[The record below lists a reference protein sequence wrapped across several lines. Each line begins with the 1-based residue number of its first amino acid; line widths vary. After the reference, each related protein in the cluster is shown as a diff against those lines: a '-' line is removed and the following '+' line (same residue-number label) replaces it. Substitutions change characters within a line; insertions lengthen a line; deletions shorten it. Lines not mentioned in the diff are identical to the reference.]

1 MINLT
6 PIAENIQRRL
16 FQKQNILARQQDVGT
31 SVSEQLSF
39 EKLSSKSVWLRMTS
53 GLSTPV
59 TLQGGLLNDDKTIRS
74 GFEQLYPA
82 ADGRPIP
89 GLISLQVDY
98 LGGNMLTRGAE
109 INWVCWSFD
118 QIKALTPHF
127 LSLGS
132 TVMIEWGWVYDEKTL
147 INLPSFLNS
156 DGTIRGNAYTDYKND
171 IIDANGDF
179 DMVIG
184 VVKNMSWSN
193 RQDGGF
199 ECRTSLSS
207 IGVDMLRKPEP
218 PKDKL
223 NTNVLLNISDKEQ
236 PEEKKKKLEK
246 AVKEVSDQTSSEV
259 ESSSTNVAVSRD
271 AQLDLIFS
279 NDVTLTP
286 NIMIRHIDRY
296 VRDQMSEK
304 KDDSADPIRIIKT
317 ENMVKTGN
325 RNDPKILWEPNR
337 YILEYTQGSLRDK
350 TIKDVNNVWVR
361 WGWFEDNILSKFLT
375 MVSDKSDE
383 AAPIAQFRSVEKL
396 IGSDGKEVKNAF
408 DENVYESTR
417 IRNHPNF
424 DTIDVNN
431 HILPGQFSP
440 LEKPDESPDV
450 IKGDSEFL
458 VKLKEIVNEN
468 FKSFRP
474 ETTIEESISYTVQ
487 PGDTLGKIAGEYGI
501 SSDSISQASKLSDPN
516 VLSVGQNLKIPKKTE
531 KDTPDENTGYL
542 RSMLINTKVI
552 KQAFGVLDE
561 EGIAGE
567 VDSIFMGLE
576 NMFDILNEDMSF
588 WSLTLAT
595 DPVDQNLAK
604 IIDTPVTT
612 PLPETKIKIN
622 NSSAGQKT
630 TKSVYDT
637 VNSQIVNN
645 GVYFFPVYQQGSM
658 IKSQNVTMSIP
669 DSLQMSAM
677 YGRNGGKINT
687 LGATPEEVGDE
698 SVHAVAS
705 LGTDKKN
712 KETKDTRLD
721 GIKIALKKKGYEKYG
736 SKSDI
741 TAMIKNGSDDDLGG
755 WAKDNQAFLANS
767 ERDRSVKLEADLEA
781 SKTVNE
787 SSTDI
792 NDQTITLD
800 NVLDPSVPPPLPDY
814 LYRDYTDAFKL
825 LGEMS
830 KRKDER
836 GRSKPHP
843 LAILYSSKYDDNRR
857 MKQRFIDSVSLNTA
871 YLKKTKKVKYTDTDK
886 PILVPLNLA
895 LEIEGIGGLFPG
907 NSFHSEYLPDEY
919 KEECIF
925 IMSNVSHTV
934 NSSGWTTSIEGL
946 AQTTSERTSKIVE
959 EMSDVDIS
967 SIKDQFLSIKS
978 FQDEKES
985 LDEAKE
991 QAASVAG
998 LSVEEKTKILQT
1010 KEITTFDENLS
1021 IGEIKVKEFDPT
1033 AFQNAISEDIG
1044 GGTIRADFGQN
1055 PLDNLPPNIDKASA
1069 YQNNF
1074 EQDLEAPA
1082 GIKEE

>member
-604 IIDTPVTT
+604 IIDTTVTT

-658 IKSQNVTMSIP
+658 VKSQNVTMSIP

-741 TAMIKNGSDDDLGG
+741 TAMIKNGRDDDLGG

>member
-296 VRDQMSEK
+296 VRDQMSETE
-304 KDDSADPIRIIKT
+304 DDSVDPIRIIKT

-325 RNDPKILWEPNR
+325 IYAPKILWEPNR
-337 YILEYTQGSLRDK
+337 YILEYRFTADTKIRDV
-350 TIKDVNNVWVR
+350 DNVWVR

-375 MVSDKSDE
+375 MVSDKSDDL
-383 AAPIAQFRSVEKL
+383 APIAQFRSVEKL

-440 LEKPDESPDV
+440 LEKLDETPAV
-450 IKGDSEFL
+450 VKGDSKFL
-458 VKLKEIVNEN
+458 IELKKIVNEN

-561 EGIAGE
+561 DGIAGE
-567 VDSIFMGLE
+567 VDNIFMGLE

-604 IIDTPVTT
+604 IIDTTVTT

-645 GVYFFPVYQQGSM
+645 GVYFFPVYRQGSM
-658 IKSQNVTMSIP
+658 VKSQNVTMSIP

-736 SKSDI
+736 SRSDI
-741 TAMIKNGSDDDLGG
+741 TAMIKNGSDDDLGS

-767 ERDRSVKLEADLEA
+767 ERDRSVKLKADLGA

-787 SSTDI
+787 SSTDY

-814 LYRDYTDAFKL
+814 LNRDYKDAFKM

-830 KRKDER
+830 RMKDDV
-836 GRSKPHP
+836 GRPVEHP
-843 LAILYSSKYDDNRR
+843 LATLYSSKYDDNRR
-857 MKQRFIDSVSLNTA
+857 MKQQFIDSVSFNTA
-871 YLKKTKKVKYTDTDK
+871 YLKKTKKVQYTDTDK

-895 LEIEGIGGLFPG
+895 LEIEGIGGIFPG

-946 AQTTSERTSKIVE
+946 AQTTSKRTSKIVE
-959 EMSDVDIS
+959 EKSDVDIS
-967 SIKDQFLSIKS
+967 STEQQFLRIKA
-978 FQDEKES
+978 FQNHKENEEKG
-985 LDEAKE
+985 KE
-991 QAASVAG
+991 QSADVNG
-998 LSVEEKTKILQT
+998 LTVEDKPKLLN
-1010 KEITTFDENLS
+1010 KEVTTFDENLS
-1021 IGEIKVKEFDPT
+1021 LGKPKVREFDPN
-1033 AFQNAISEDIG
+1033 AFQNNISEDIG

-1055 PLDNLPPNIDKASA
+1055 PLDNLPPSIDKAAA